1 MIFSKLLLLAMAG
14 GLSVAADSQEP
25 CQKITEIR
33 DKATKTNGLE
43 LKLNS
48 TYTFSH

>member
-33 DKATKTNGLE
+33 DKATKTNCSKAFLR
-43 LKLNS
+43 LMQKS
-48 TYTFSH
+48 SY